1 MTYLDIARGL
11 KSPVSGTMDPF
22 RAYRA
27 APTPDTPLVDGS
39 PPPPPTCAESAI
51 SAVSPR
57 PQVHSSDY
65 APLDDVI
72 AADMAARYPHSEIVA
87 RADRLA
93 RRAAA
98 PGAPALD
105 RVLADD
111 WQRILVFADTFRA
124 RVAS

>member
-1 MTYLDIARGL
+1 
-11 KSPVSGTMDPF
+11 
-22 RAYRA
+22 
-27 APTPDTPLVDGS
+27 
-39 PPPPPTCAESAI
+39 
-51 SAVSPR
+51 
-57 PQVHSSDY
+57 
-65 APLDDVI
+65 VI